1 MSWPDRILA
10 NTVGVVYRGVS
21 GNVDPWTL
29 SQLKD
34 QAAADTKQAL
44 GPNASPSDVAAAQ
57 ANAVQG
63 IDNYLVSTDS
73 HPDQAGVRLPGL
85 GVIGTPEFLAKLEK
99 VVYGLIA
106 AGALVGVF
114 YFLQRYGSML
124 KQTFS
129 KR

>member
-1 MSWPDRILA
+1 MSWYDSVLS
-10 NTVGVVYRGVS
+10 NTVGVVYRAAS

-29 SQLKD
+29 QAQKD
-34 QAAADTKQAL
+34 QVAADTKQAL
-44 GPNASPSDVAAAQ
+44 GPNASDADVAAAQ
-57 ANAVQG
+57 ANAQNG
-63 IDNYLVSTDS
+63 IDTYLMSINA
-73 HPDQAGVRLPGL
+73 HPDQAGIRLPGL

-114 YFLQRYGSML
+114 YFSQRYGSVV
-124 KQTFS
+124 KQTFR